1 MRDALGGTVNIAII
15 VIFIVFALGYLA
27 YNVNYTKAFRMK
39 DKIITVYEKYK
50 GVCPNDTCGKE
61 IDEYAQSIGYEP
73 EKFECFGN
81 EIADP
86 YGNYCI
92 KPVQV
97 TDVDDM
103 KTRCYYH
110 VVTKINISIPILE
123 NILNIEG
130 TDPNN
135 PGRRGISVFYVTGDT
150 KTIERAE
157 GDSCGK
163 AAEVK

>member
-15 VIFIVFALGYLA
+15 VVFIVFALGYLA

-61 IDEYAQSIGYEP
+61 IDDYAKSIGYQPDNFDCLGDENT
-73 EKFECFGN
+73 GIN
-81 EIADP
+81 
-86 YGNYCI
+86 GLYCI
-92 KPVQV
+92 KGIKVN
-97 TDVDDM
+97 DIDDM

-110 VVTKINISIPILE
+110 VVTRISISIPILE

-130 TDPNN
+130 TDPDN
-135 PGRRGISVFYVTGDT
+135 PGRRGISAFFVTGDT
-150 KTIERAE
+150 KTIER
-157 GDSCGK
+157 DSKGSC
-163 AAEVK
+163 